1 MNRQELI
8 NQIFTKKTFLCVGLD
23 TDIKKIP
30 EHLLKEEDP
39 IFAFNKA
46 IIDATAPYCVAY
58 KPNLA
63 FYESMGVKGWI
74 AFEATIQYLNE
85 NYPQH
90 FIIADA
96 KRGDIGNTSAMY
108 ARTFFE
114 EINLDALTV
123 APYMGED
130 SVTPFLQYPGKWVIL
145 LALTSNKG
153 SHDFQLLSVDSGE
166 LTVDSS
172 MQQADQQGVSQLST
186 LNCQLSTKERLFEK
200 VLRKSQEWGNADNM
214 MYVVGATQ
222 GKMFEDIRKVVPK
235 HFLLVPGIG
244 AQGGSLEEVCKYGMT
259 KDCGLLVNSSRA
271 IIYADKTEKFAEVAG
286 QEAKKVAEQM
296 AKLLS

>member
-1 MNRQELI
+1 MTKQELI
-8 NQIFTKKTFLCVGLD
+8 RNIKTKRSFLCVGLD
-23 TDIKKIP
+23 TDLKKVP
-30 EHLLKEEDP
+30 AHLLNEEDP

-46 IIDATAPYCVAY
+46 IIDATAAYCVAY

-63 FYESMGVKGWI
+63 FYEAFGVKGLM
-74 AFEATIQYLNE
+74 AFEKTVKYIQE
-85 NYPQH
+85 NYPDQ

-114 EINLDALTV
+114 EYNLDSVTV

-130 SVTPFLQYPGKWVIL
+130 SVTPFLGYDGKWVIL

-153 SHDFQLLSVDSGE
+153 SHDFQLTESTDGE
-166 LTVDSS
+166 
-172 MQQADQQGVSQLST
+172 
-186 LNCQLSTKERLFEK
+186 KLFQK
-200 VLRKSQEWGNADNM
+200 VLRKSQEWAGNDQM

-222 GKMFEDIRKVVPK
+222 GQAFEEIRKIVPD

-244 AQGGSLEEVCKYGMT
+244 AQGGSLSEVCKYGMT
-259 KDCGLLVNSSRA
+259 QDCGLLVNSSRA
-271 IIYADKTEKFAEVAG
+271 IIYADNTENFANAAAEAAKAV
-286 QEAKKVAEQM
+286 QEEMAAE
-296 AKLLS
+296 LDSRDI

>member
-1 MNRQELI
+1 
-8 NQIFTKKTFLCVGLD
+8 LD

-30 EHLLKEEDP
+30 AHLLNEEDP

-46 IIDATAPYCVAY
+46 IIDATAPYCIAY

-74 AFEATIQYLNE
+74 AFEKTVEYIKT
-85 NYPQH
+85 NYPDQ
-90 FIIADA
+90 FLIADA

-114 EINLDALTV
+114 EMNLDSVTV

-130 SVTPFLQYPGKWVIL
+130 SVTPFLTYEGKWVIL

-153 SHDFQLLSVDSGE
+153 SHDFQL
-166 LTVDSS
+166 T
-172 MQQADQQGVSQLST
+172 ADAEG
-186 LNCQLSTKERLFEK
+186 ERLFEK
-200 VLRKSQEWGNADNM
+200 VLRKSQEWANDEQM

-222 GKMFEDIRKVVPK
+222 GRAFEDIRKIVPN

-244 AQGGSLEEVCKYGMT
+244 AQGGSLEEVCQYGMNQT
-259 KDCGLLVNSSRA
+259 CGLIVNSSRA
-271 IIYADKTEKFAEVAG
+271 IIYADKTERFAEAAG
-286 QEAKKVAEQM
+286 EEAKKVQQQMQEQLKRIL
-296 AKLLS
+296 A

>member
-1 MNRQELI
+1 MNKQQLFENIKR
-8 NQIFTKKTFLCVGLD
+8 KKSFLCVGLD

-46 IIDATAPYCVAY
+46 IIDATADLCIAY

-74 AFEATIQYLNE
+74 AFEKTVKYIKE
-85 NYPQH
+85 NYPDQ

-108 ARTFFE
+108 ARTF
-114 EINLDALTV
+114 L

-130 SVTPFLQYPGKWVIL
+130 SVTPFLTYEGKWVIL

-153 SHDFQLLSVDSGE
+153 SHDFQLTEDPNG
-166 LTVDSS
+166 
-172 MQQADQQGVSQLST
+172 
-186 LNCQLSTKERLFEK
+186 ERLFEK
-200 VLRKSQEWGNADNM
+200 VLRKSQEWGNDGQM

-222 GKMFEDIRKVVPK
+222 GRAFEDIRKIVPN
-235 HFLLVPGIG
+235 HFLLVPGVG
-244 AQGGSLEEVCKYGMT
+244 AQGGSLEEVCKYGMNST
-259 KDCGLLVNSSRA
+259 CGLIVNSSRG
-271 IIYADKTEKFAEVAG
+271 IIYVDKTEKFAEAARNA
-286 QEAKKVAEQM
+286 AKEVQQQMAEQLKGVIN
-296 AKLLS
+296 A

>member
-1 MNRQELI
+1 MTRQELI
-8 NQIFTKKTFLCVGLD
+8 ENIRRKQSFLCVGLD
-23 TDIKKIP
+23 TDLKKVP
-30 EHLLKEEDP
+30 AHLLQEEDP

-63 FYESMGVKGWI
+63 FYECFGLKGWM
-74 AFEATIQYLNE
+74 AFEKTVNYIRE
-85 NYPQH
+85 NYPDQ

-108 ARTFFE
+108 ARAMFE
-114 EINLDALTV
+114 ETGVHSLTV

-130 SVTPFLQYPGKWVIL
+130 SVTPFLQYEGKWVIL

-153 SHDFQLLSVDSGE
+153 SHDFQL
-166 LTVDSS
+166 
-172 MQQADQQGVSQLST
+172 MADEKG
-186 LNCQLSTKERLFEK
+186 ERLFER
-200 VLRKSQEWGNADNM
+200 VLRTSQQWAGPDQI

-222 GKMFEDIRKVVPK
+222 GRLFEDIRRIVPD
-235 HFLLVPGIG
+235 HFLLVPGVG

-259 KDCGLLVNSSRA
+259 KDCGLLVNSSRG
-271 IIYADKTEKFAEVAG
+271 IIYADQTERFAEAAG
-286 QEAKKVAEQM
+286 EAAHALQQQM
-296 AKLLS
+296 AALLK

>member
-1 MNRQELI
+1 MNKQELFKNI
-8 NQIFTKKTFLCVGLD
+8 KKKKSFLCVGLD

-30 EHLLKEEDP
+30 EHLLKKEDP

-46 IIDATAPYCVAY
+46 IIDATAPYCIAY

-74 AFEATIQYLNE
+74 SFEKTV
-85 NYPQH
+85 NYIKSEYPDQ

-114 EINLDALTV
+114 ELNIDSVTV

-130 SVTPFLQYPGKWVIL
+130 SVTPFLTYEGKWVIL

-153 SHDFQLLSVDSGE
+153 SHDFQLTEDTNG
-166 LTVDSS
+166 
-172 MQQADQQGVSQLST
+172 
-186 LNCQLSTKERLFEK
+186 ERLFEK
-200 VLRKSQEWGNADNM
+200 VLRESQEWSNDENM

-222 GKMFEDIRKVVPK
+222 GRAFEDIRKIVPN
-235 HFLLVPGIG
+235 HFLLVPGVG
-244 AQGGSLEEVCKYGMT
+244 AQGGSLEEVCKYGMNST
-259 KDCGLLVNSSRA
+259 CGLIVNSSRA
-271 IIYADKTEKFAEVAG
+271 IIYADKTENFATVAG
-286 QEAKKVAEQM
+286 QEARKVQEEM
-296 AKLLS
+296 EKFLNN

>member
-1 MNRQELI
+1 MNKQQLFENIKRKQS
-8 NQIFTKKTFLCVGLD
+8 FLCVGLD

-46 IIDATAPYCVAY
+46 IIDATADLCIAF

-74 AFEATIQYLNE
+74 AFEKTIKYIKE
-85 NYPQH
+85 NYPDQ

-96 KRGDIGNTSAMY
+96 KRGDIGNTSEMY
-108 ARTFFE
+108 ARSFFDE
-114 EINLDALTV
+114 LNIDSVTV

-130 SVTPFLQYPGKWVIL
+130 SVKPFLIYPEKWVIL

-153 SHDFQLLSVDSGE
+153 SQDFQ
-166 LTVDSS
+166 LTVDSN
-172 MQQADQQGVSQLST
+172 G
-186 LNCQLSTKERLFEK
+186 ERLFEK
-200 VLRKSQEWGNADNM
+200 VLKKSQEWASDEQM

-222 GKMFEDIRKVVPK
+222 GEMFTEIRKYAPN
-235 HFLLVPGIG
+235 HFLLVPGVG
-244 AQGGSLEEVCKYGMT
+244 AQGGSLEEVCKYGMNNM
-259 KDCGLLVNSSRA
+259 CGLIVNSSRA
-271 IIYADKTEKFAEVAG
+271 IIYADKTELFAEAARKA
-286 QEAKKVAEQM
+286 AKEVQEQM
-296 AKLLS
+296 AIELKRLV

>member
-1 MNRQELI
+1 MNKH
-8 NQIFTKKTFLCVGLD
+8 QIIDNIARKGSFLCVGLD
-23 TDIKKIP
+23 TDLKKMPQHIIANSATTA
-30 EHLLKEEDP
+30 EA

-63 FYESMGVKGWI
+63 FYECFGIEGWQ
-74 AFEATIQYLNE
+74 AFEQTV
-85 NYPQH
+85 NYIKTNHPDQ

-114 EINLDALTV
+114 GTQVDALTI

-130 SVTPFLQYPGKWVIL
+130 SVTPFLTYPGKWAVL

-153 SHDFQLLSVDSGE
+153 SHDFQL
-166 LTVDSS
+166 T
-172 MQQADQQGVSQLST
+172 ADTEG
-186 LNCQLSTKERLFEK
+186 ERLFER
-200 VLRKSQEWGNADNM
+200 VLRVSQQWGTDEQM

-222 GKMFEDIRKVVPK
+222 GKLFEDIRRIAPR
-235 HFLLVPGIG
+235 HFLLVPGVG
-244 AQGGSLEEVCKYGMT
+244 AQGGSLEEVCRYGMT
-259 KDCGLLVNSSRA
+259 PRCELLVNSSRG
-271 IIYADKTEKFAEVAG
+271 IIYADSTEDFAKVAG
-286 QEAKKVAEQM
+286 EKARELQEQM
-296 AKLLS
+296 QQLLK